1 MGIHIDGTSCSD
13 LDRVLAVNDSSG
25 RRLLLQ
31 ATEQVDDK
39 WHVIAHMQLG
49 HDYAASYNTEDGRGV
64 FSSGDVGR
72 IAAVNVSAAKAGL
85 TLVHFSAQRQR
96 FMRDTSIGFSDTYG
110 SG

>member
-72 IAAVNVSAAKAGL
+72 IAAVNVSAAKAGSYTGPL
-85 TLVHFSAQRQR
+85 FSS
-96 FMRDTSIGFSDTYG
+96 TSALYAGYIHWVQ
-110 SG
+110 